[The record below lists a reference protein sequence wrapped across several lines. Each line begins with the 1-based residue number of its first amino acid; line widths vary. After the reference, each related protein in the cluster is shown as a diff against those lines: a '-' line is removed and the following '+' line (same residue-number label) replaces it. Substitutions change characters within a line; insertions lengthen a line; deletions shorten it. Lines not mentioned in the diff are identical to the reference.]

1 METEQI
7 NEKAKERAKQIINL
21 ATDPDIFGEYSIS
34 ISSRIDIAIASF
46 KISVLEDLEEDILCI
61 AGDID
66 HISEAIAEGLEK
78 IGKEIYWKNTN

>member
-1 METEQI
+1 MYTEQI
-7 NEKAKERAKQIINL
+7 NEKAKERAIEIINL
-21 ATDPDIFGEYSIS
+21 ALSIHPEIS
-34 ISSRIDIAIASF
+34 IDNRIAVSIAAF
-46 KISVLEDLEEDILCI
+46 KVAVLEDLEEDILCI